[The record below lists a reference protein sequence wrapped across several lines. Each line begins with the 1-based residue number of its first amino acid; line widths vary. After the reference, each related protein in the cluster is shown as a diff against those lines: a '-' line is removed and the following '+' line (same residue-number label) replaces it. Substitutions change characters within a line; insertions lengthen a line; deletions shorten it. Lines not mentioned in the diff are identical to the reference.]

1 MRNSDDASKPSGTAR
16 RATGS
21 NPRFPKKLW
30 ALSVSRKKPPPGT
43 VSASTSA
50 DIHALRRA
58 LASTAQIEQRRGAAR
73 LPTDATRERLAVER
87 AQERRAITRLRQ
99 REPGLQERADARSSS
114 PGCVLLTR
122 TPERRTHR
130 TRPQRPH
137 TENAITSAR
146 RCAAVALPQLRARRA
161 PSVWGCRSTD
171 RAATV
176 SLDRHCRLAPAR
188 RRLCVAVVR
197 RSGVRTARGD
207 RGELAG
213 RCLVVARRSCTDPSV
228 AGRVVDAAVRLHV
241 MTALERVL
249 VTISIKRLPSSQS
262 ESLMKVGNSL
272 VLRTH
277 RSPVQNS
284 STSQRSASRGMTSV
298 AANSSTGQS
307 GVPRDRP
314 RGRRRFADLHSTPCG
329 ANPSTAGH
337 VGKCRRRARNVVT
350 ARRSTAHRLTAATI
364 SAGTPLT
371 PSAVLAGVAR
381 LDPGPANRPGAAR
394 SAGHATARPY
404 SLGDVAH
411 VRRCAAFDRGVLNT
425 SPGHVAPFPCQIRPH
440 HNVGDDA
447 ARRLPPCSHRSGTPA

>member
-1 MRNSDDASKPSGTAR
+1 MRR
-16 RATGS
+16 RR
-21 NPRFPKKLW
+21 P
-30 ALSVSRKKPPPGT
+30 
-43 VSASTSA
+43 
-50 DIHALRRA
+50 ALRR
-58 LASTAQIEQRRGAAR
+58 
-73 LPTDATRERLAVER
+73 P
-87 AQERRAITRLRQ
+87 
-99 REPGLQERADARSSS
+99 
-114 PGCVLLTR
+114 
-122 TPERRTHR
+122 HR
-130 TRPQRPH
+130 TRRSRR
-137 TENAITSAR
+137 TRRSLSR
-146 RCAAVALPQLRARRA
+146 RCTSFVHG
-161 PSVWGCRSTD
+161 SVI
-171 RAATV
+171 
-176 SLDRHCRLAPAR
+176 
-188 RRLCVAVVR
+188 
-197 RSGVRTARGD
+197 
-207 RGELAG
+207 
-213 RCLVVARRSCTDPSV
+213 

-425 SPGHVAPFPCQIRPH
+425 SPGHVAPFPCADSATSQRRRRR
-440 HNVGDDA
+440 GTTSA
-447 ARRLPPCSHRSGTPA
+447 AL